1 MRPLPALQLRR
12 LLLRHLS
19 TSSPPL
25 PLQTHIPFPSNKPT
39 HFHNS
44 QPTITTASISHPKP
58 FSSSISTRPVPHPN
72 PAQLAHSLS
81 TELLR
86 DPDSDA
92 PSVSRR
98 LQSTFPRFAPTPS
111 LVRSVLD
118 LSADADRRAI
128 LGFYSRLISNNN
140 LDHGDQI
147 LSFFVDYF
155 GQRRDFKAA
164 HDVIRMG
171 RKFAGPKT
179 AASNFDGMVRAGRV
193 SQAVAFFDHMDVEYG
208 IKRERGAV
216 KLAVEKVCEN
226 AFAAERMVR
235 RLANEVP
242 KNVETWNVVVSCLCK
257 IRKTEDALKLFHR
270 MCGMGGREPGFGP
283 NETTYVVLV
292 RSLYK
297 AGRIEEGDAML
308 ERMKAAGLKVDNKV
322 YYRILKTLSSVGK
335 FDHAVS
341 LVKKMKEDGCEPGV
355 KVYLLMMDKLSGDYR
370 VDKAVAL
377 TKPGQLKLRPRLH
390 ELHEPFKRK
399 QKPVKHKETIS
410 EKVKRKRRRIKQ
422 VRLLFVKKPIRGLH
436 RPF

>member
-1 MRPLPALQLRR
+1 MSLQLRR

-39 HFHNS
+39 HFHN
-44 QPTITTASISHPKP
+44 TITTASISHPKP
-58 FSSSISTRPVPHPN
+58 FSSISTRPDPHPN

-86 DPDSDA
+86 DRDPD
-92 PSVSRR
+92 SVSRR
-98 LQSTFPRFAPTPS
+98 VQSTFTPTPS
-111 LVRSVLD
+111 LVRSVLS

-140 LDHGDQI
+140 LDDHGDEI
-147 LSFFVDYF
+147 LSLFVDYF

-179 AASNFDGMVRAGRV
+179 AAANFGGMVRAGRV
-193 SQAVAFFDHMDVEYG
+193 SQAVAFFDHMDIEYG

-216 KLAVEKVCEN
+216 KLAVQKVCEN

-242 KNVETWNVVVSCLCK
+242 KNVETWNVVVCCLCK
-257 IRKTEDALKLFHR
+257 IRKTEDALKLFHT
-270 MCGMGGREPGFGP
+270 MCGP

-308 ERMKAAGLKVDNKV
+308 ERMNSSGLKVDNKV
-322 YYRILKTLSSVGK
+322 YYLILKTLCSVGK

-370 VDKAVAL
+370 ADKAVAL

-390 ELHEPFKRK
+390 KLHEPFKRK
-399 QKPVKHKETIS
+399 QKPVKQKETIS

-422 VRLLFVKKPIRGLH
+422 ARLLFVKKPIRGLH